1 MLGLKSKGALLL
13 LILSLTTLAC
23 RFSLE
28 LPWDV
33 NTPDVEISP
42 EDVSA
47 AATRAAVAAATAA
60 AIADQAGQIAATAV
74 LQGDNIVSTAV
85 AGEGLSG
92 GAGAAT
98 AATALERKLT
108 SIMPDANGDFTITMT
123 DADLAEYLATQG
135 GVFENDEARIEDVQV
150 NFTPQNITI
159 SGSITRPVSL
169 PITAQLQPVVTDGRL
184 RFQVLNAS
192 AGVLPIPSSMLSM
205 LETGVNLGLGQALNS
220 LPAGV
225 NLLDVAL
232 GSGSMTVLGHVQ

>member
-1 MLGLKSKGALLL
+1 MPGLKSKGALLL
-13 LILSLTTLAC
+13 LILSLTALAC

-33 NTPDVEISP
+33 RSPDVEISP

-47 AATRAAVAAATAA
+47 AATRAVVAAATAA
-60 AIADQAGQIAATAV
+60 AIADQAGQLAATAV
-74 LQGDNIVSTAV
+74 LQGDNAVSTAV

-92 GAGAAT
+92 AGSAAT
-98 AATALERKLT
+98 GATSIERKLT
-108 SIMPDANGDFTITMT
+108 SIVPGADGRFTITMT

-135 GVFENDEARIEDVQV
+135 GAFENDEARIENVQV
-150 NFTPQNITI
+150 NFTPQHVTI
-159 SGSITRPVSL
+159 SGNITRPATL
-169 PITAQLQPVVTDGRL
+169 PLTAELQPIVTDGRL

-205 LETGVNLGLGQALNS
+205 LETGVNIGLGRALNT
-220 LPAGV
+220 LPEGV

-232 GSGSMTVLGHVQ
+232 GSGSMTVLGEV